1 MMSPSRS
8 YDSVYLSH
16 YYECMK
22 IDPTVEA
29 ATRKMLGHA
38 VRHELDKLAAM
49 VLDVGNEVFSGSI
62 QLCLLA
68 SSYIAIDVN
77 QQWPA
82 DADLR
87 EIAKTVW
94 ESEERLDIS
103 KQRIYEYLSRVAFG
117 AEKAEDVFSAE
128 GIVTIP
134 VYATASLLVTFCP
147 RDKHWWEYL
156 DQIWDAVESADRTP
170 VSVLPALMLRA
181 RREPAREPAA

>member
-1 MMSPSRS
+1 MR
-8 YDSVYLSH
+8 
-16 YYECMK
+16 
-22 IDPTVEA
+22 IDPKVEA

-38 VRHELDKLAAM
+38 VRHELDELAAM
-49 VLDVGNEVFSGSI
+49 ILDVGNEVFFGSI
-62 QLCLLA
+62 PLCLLA

-77 QQWPA
+77 GRWPA

-94 ESEERLDIS
+94 DSEDRLDIS

-117 AEKAEDVFSAE
+117 PEKVEDVFSSE

-134 VYATASLLVTFCP
+134 VYATANLLTTFCP
-147 RDKHWWEYL
+147 SEKHWWEYL

-170 VSVLPALMLRA
+170 VWVLPALMIRA
-181 RREPAREPAA
+181 RQEPAREPAA